1 MKKAFLALIML
12 VFAVSVFAEIKL
24 GALFAVTGPASF
36 LGLPEQQTLE
46 MLVEEVNAKGGI
58 NGEKI
63 KLIVYDTKGD
73 DQETRKKFLR
83 LIQKDKVIAVI
94 GPTRTGS
101 ALAIKDLAESNQIPL
116 FTCAASRKIVDP
128 VAKYVFKSPQSDDHA
143 VEKIFEYLTS
153 KGKSKV
159 AIITAQNG
167 FGAAG
172 RDALIAYASQYKIEI
187 VADEKF
193 RDTDKD
199 MTSQLSKIAS
209 YNPDATIVWGVGP
222 APAIVAKNFRQL
234 NMKGMLIM
242 SHGVASKKFI
252 ELAGDAAEG
261 IILPAGR
268 LLIADKLPEND
279 KFKSLLMDYK
289 NKFESKF
296 NSPVSTFGGHA
307 FDSFLMFKKGYEA
320 AGKDKTKIVAEVE
333 KIKGMIGTAGEF
345 NLSEADHNGLTKEAF
360 VMLVIKNGNWEMAE

>member
-1 MKKAFLALIML
+1 MKVKIL
-12 VFAVSVFAEIKL
+12 VCAILLVSASAFAEIRL

-36 LGLPEQQTLE
+36 LGLPEKQTLE
-46 MLVEEVNAKGGI
+46 MLVDEVNASGGI
-58 NGEKI
+58 NGEKV
-63 KLIVYDTKGD
+63 KLFIYDTKGS
-73 DQETRKKFLR
+73 DQEARKKFLR
-83 LIQKDKVIAVI
+83 LVQKDKVLAVI

-101 ALAIKDLAESNQIPL
+101 ALAIKDLAEESKIPL

-143 VEKIFEYLTS
+143 VEKIFEYLTT
-153 KGKSKV
+153 KNKSKV
-159 AIITAQNG
+159 AIMTAQNG

-172 RDALIAYASQYKIEI
+172 RDALIGIAPRYKIEI

-209 YNPDATIVWGVGP
+209 NNPDAVIVWGVGP

-234 NMKGMLIM
+234 NMKGYLIM

-268 LLIADKLPEND
+268 LLIADKLPEKD
-279 KFKSLLMDYK
+279 KFKKLLVDYK
-289 NKFESKF
+289 SKYESKF

-307 FDSFLMFKKGYEA
+307 YDSFLMFKKGVEEG
-320 AGKDKTKIVAEVE
+320 GKDGAKIVAAVE
-333 KIKGMIGTAGEF
+333 KIKNMIGTAGEF
-345 NLSEADHNGLTKEAF
+345 NLSEGDHNGLTKEAF
-360 VMLVIKNGNWEMAE
+360 EMLIIKNGNWEIAE